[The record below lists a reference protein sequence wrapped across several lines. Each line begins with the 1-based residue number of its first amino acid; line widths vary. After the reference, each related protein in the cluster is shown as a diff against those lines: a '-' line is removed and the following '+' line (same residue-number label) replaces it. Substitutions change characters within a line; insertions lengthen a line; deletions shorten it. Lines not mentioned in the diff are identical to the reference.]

1 MGSFARMCMEDC
13 PPVSDLG
20 LLFMGVAI
28 FSAAYLTGYILARC
42 GVK

>member
-1 MGSFARMCMEDC
+1 MGS
-13 PPVSDLG
+13 LG